1 MMSFVIPITV
11 ITLVVVIIRKP
22 QKGTS

>member
-11 ITLVVVIIRKP
+11 ITLAVVIIRKP
-22 QKGTS
+22 QTGAS